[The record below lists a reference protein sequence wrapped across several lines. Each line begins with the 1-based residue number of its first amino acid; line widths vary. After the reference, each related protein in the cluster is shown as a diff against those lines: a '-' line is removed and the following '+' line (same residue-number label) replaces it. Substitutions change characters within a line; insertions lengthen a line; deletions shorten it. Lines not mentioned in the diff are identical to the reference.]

1 MLRSSRSE
9 RVALLLTHF
18 LYVVIQNMLNEK
30 KRLYFAF
37 IDLKEAFYS
46 IYWHQLGYK
55 LFKQEFVNEN
65 VWKTLT

>member
-1 MLRSSRSE
+1 
-9 RVALLLTHF
+9 
-18 LYVVIQNMLNEK
+18 MLNEK

-37 IDLKEAFYS
+37 IDLKEAIYS
-46 IYWHQLGYK
+46 MCWHQLWYK